1 MLLAPL
7 RGFSPGAQPLC
18 KQPAGHRTTVNGAPR
33 AAHNKPLE
41 PKCTGNV
48 RSGLKE
54 TLTT

>member
-18 KQPAGHRTTVNGAPR
+18 EQPAGHRTTVNGAPR

-48 RSGLKE
+48 RGGLKE